1 MIGDNTYRRVGYV
14 MTAGLIMLLCFFSY
28 RAFCD
33 SYLWMDEAGQFFMSK
48 GLHHHSEKF
57 ASVGALKV
65 LFENNSLHNLDPGG
79 FTLILRLWSY
89 ISNHFIWLRLLPLI
103 MYIGCL
109 IVTFKLGWRLM
120 DDKFLA
126 VILVSIL
133 LLHPAYS
140 INSCE
145 LRAYSM
151 EMLGVALTL
160 LIISKSSMEWNNKRL
175 ILLGFILSVFMTSR
189 YSFVVFAFATILFVC
204 YEMIWQNRLQLFFSH
219 AVILG
224 ILPLITIVGIYILS
238 LHTQMGVGEVDYVA
252 SQYIGS
258 SSKALLSPSCLRGYL
273 IAGIVIV
280 GIKSKRKINPMIML
294 AFFVSIVFFIVSL
307 LNLFP
312 IDERRALS
320 LSLAQCLALTVWLLD
335 IVNKVSFRTAIEGIV
350 VLSSVGIVLLWP
362 KLTRNRERA
371 IAEYKNFKDV
381 VQTMKPDEK
390 LVVCSYYD
398 ASVRYAIEYGD
409 LKGKVNKGFYLNN
422 ILLGGTIKNDNKALN
437 NITTINYYY
446 RLKDVPQLKKRS
458 PVEEKCKGIYVTKH

>member
-1 MIGDNTYRRVGYV
+1 
-14 MTAGLIMLLCFFSY
+14 
-28 RAFCD
+28 
-33 SYLWMDEAGQFFMSK
+33 
-48 GLHHHSEKF
+48 
-57 ASVGALKV
+57 
-65 LFENNSLHNLDPGG
+65 
-79 FTLILRLWSY
+79 
-89 ISNHFIWLRLLPLI
+89 
-103 MYIGCL
+103 
-109 IVTFKLGWRLM
+109 
-120 DDKFLA
+120 
-126 VILVSIL
+126 
-133 LLHPAYS
+133 
-140 INSCE
+140 
-145 LRAYSM
+145 
-151 EMLGVALTL
+151 
-160 LIISKSSMEWNNKRL
+160 
-175 ILLGFILSVFMTSR
+175 
-189 YSFVVFAFATILFVC
+189 
-204 YEMIWQNRLQLFFSH
+204 
-219 AVILG
+219 
-224 ILPLITIVGIYILS
+224 
-238 LHTQMGVGEVDYVA
+238 
-252 SQYIGS
+252 
-258 SSKALLSPSCLRGYL
+258 
-273 IAGIVIV
+273 
-280 GIKSKRKINPMIML
+280 ML

-350 VLSSVGIVLLWP
+350 VLSSVGVVLLWP